1 MAFQVLQR
9 ARAVTASQAT
19 STTVTLPGATTVG
32 SRRVLLVT
40 TSQGAG
46 LSAAPTGFTQRGV
59 SNAQQAN
66 TYLYDKVTASTS
78 ETSVTVDH
86 PLGGAV
92 LYLVEAVGVVAFTAA
107 ATANAGGPVASV
119 STGNLTPNVSSGAAW
134 LVALATFND
143 ESQTLA
149 GFSAPLT
156 LADQA
161 FQSNISSRWF
171 HNGYADGLVT
181 TSGATSATATA
192 TGAVTGWELVFGAY
206 QVEAPAPA
214 FAFVGG
220 TAVSKFM
227 VGATQASAAYV
238 GTTRV
243 WP

>member
-1 MAFQVLQR
+1 MAFRVLQR
-9 ARAVTASQAT
+9 ARAITPTQGT
-19 STTVTLPGATTVG
+19 STTVTLPGPTTVG
-32 SRRVLLVT
+32 SRVVLLVT
-40 TSQGAG
+40 TSQSAG

-59 SNAQQAN
+59 MTAQTAN
-66 TYLYDKVTASTS
+66 TYMYDRITAGTS
-78 ETSVTVDH
+78 EASVTVTH
-86 PLGGAV
+86 PTGGAV
-92 LYLVEAVGVVAFTAA
+92 LYLIEAVGVVGFTAV

-119 STGNLTPNVSSGAAW
+119 ATGTLTPNVTSGAAW

-143 ESQTLA
+143 EAQTLS

-161 FQSNISSRWF
+161 YQNQITSRWF
-171 HNGYADGLVT
+171 HNGYADAVVT
-181 TSGATSATATA
+181 TAGARSATATA

-206 QVEAPAPA
+206 QVEAPVPA

-220 TAVSKFM
+220 TAISKFM

-238 GTTRV
+238 GTTKV